1 MVEDRRGF
9 VSAMGDV
16 GAGRGN
22 NAGLIRGCIKV
33 LGHVVVVALTCRWRA
48 LFTLAAVFAASV
60 ERKALEHLNT
70 HGRAVWKQK
79 TNITHNIFNLD
90 KTF

>member
-9 VSAMGDV
+9 VSAMGEMGPV
-16 GAGRGN
+16 GGN
-22 NAGLIRGCIKV
+22 NPRLIRGWTKV

-60 ERKALEHLNT
+60 ERKTLEHLYT
-70 HGRAVWKQK
+70 HGRAVCKQK
-79 TNITHNIFNLD
+79 TNITH
-90 KTF
+90 KTFYF